1 MSSVQTV
8 VAQRK
13 NRKLLVVNAS
23 GSAGR
28 LYTTAQ
34 LYAALNVASGLSSP
48 VQFVGGASV
57 ASNGVITEN
66 NLGSV
71 VVYATDAD
79 LGLFITK
86 ATTGLSDLITS
97 GSVIPSVGETLRD
110 MGRKLRV
117 GTTTNSNLVTFTQV
131 QRTDQGLT
139 TTGGV
144 AQGAAT
150 ITDQQL
156 LYGVYWVVT
165 ESFADLNSSSVF
177 YLSAASKVLVGVVPT
192 A

>member
-13 NRKLLVVNAS
+13 NRKLLVVNSTAA
-23 GSAGR
+23 AGK

-48 VQFVGGASV
+48 VQFVGAASI
-57 ASNGVITEN
+57 ASNGVVTEN

-79 LGLFITK
+79 LGLFITT
-86 ATTGLSDLITS
+86 ATTGLSALIAS
-97 GSVIPSVGETLRD
+97 GAVAPTVGETLRD

-139 TTGGV
+139 STGGI

-150 ITDQQL
+150 VTDQQL

-165 ESFADLNSSSVF
+165 ESFADLNSSSV
-177 YLSAASKVLVGVVPT
+177 LAPSGVSKVLVGVVPT
-192 A
+192 